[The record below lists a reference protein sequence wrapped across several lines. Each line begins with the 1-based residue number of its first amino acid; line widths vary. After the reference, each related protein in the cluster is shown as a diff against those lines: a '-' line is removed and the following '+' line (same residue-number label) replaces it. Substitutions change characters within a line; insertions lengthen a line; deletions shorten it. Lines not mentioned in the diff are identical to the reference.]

1 MSQTAETIETGS
13 SLSSPE
19 KALKEHET
27 VALVCD
33 EGGNMLPGEPV
44 QDIELAAKV
53 PGCKLL
59 SVLGSGGMGTVF
71 LARQENLNRLVA
83 VKVLNTRF
91 AENPRFIQSLSQEAL
106 TMGALSHPNI
116 VGCHDVFTNSE
127 GIFIIMEYIPGR
139 LTGRDLVLRLGRMPE
154 GMVVEIMLQAVRAL
168 AYVHSKG
175 YIHRDL
181 KPDNLLIY
189 RDSQYPPRNYAD
201 VFSNPDS
208 RVMICDFGIAAGIQM
223 VTDRSSSGILF
234 GSPAFM
240 APEQAFAPEKVDFRA
255 DIYALAATA
264 LFLLTGKAPFDGH
277 DRDSRLLL
285 KAENNIPDPVLANG
299 KKPCREFLNV
309 LRKMGAADPEDRYQ
323 DYRSLI
329 TDLEFLS
336 LFYADRAKRIPHILM
351 RRKRSF
357 FFGLALGIAGIFV
370 VIGMI
375 YFQRYLA
382 ILEEINRVSK
392 TISMIFWEGEREG
405 WRIFQRDA
413 GSSHPS
419 LVGTFGAGA
428 LLLREELHP
437 GQSVRFSVRL
447 QGAQSTSISLLD
459 EQGET
464 RASFAFYGLRKS
476 KQLMIRMN
484 VEQDNVPM
492 GGVPLT
498 TELDWTEIKISFMPR
513 QIWFYV
519 NGELRGFRHMEK
531 EIQGW
536 KLQIDQVRS
545 TYIQIKDLF
554 VAKMDNGNGNGNGN

>member
-1 MSQTAETIETGS
+1 MSENAETIESGS
-13 SLSSPE
+13 PVPMPA
-19 KALKEHET
+19 KGAKEHET
-27 VALVCD
+27 VALARDAV
-33 EGGNMLPGEPV
+33 GNMLPGEPV
-44 QDIELAAKV
+44 QDVELAARV

-83 VKVLNTRF
+83 VKVLNNRF
-91 AENPRFIQSLSQEAL
+91 AENPRFIESLSQEAL

-127 GIFIIMEYIPGR
+127 GIFIIMEYVPGR
-139 LTGRDLVLRLGRMPE
+139 LTGRDLVLRLGRLPE
-154 GMVVEIMLQAVRAL
+154 DMVVEIMLQAVRAL

-189 RDSQYPPRNYAD
+189 RDSQYPPRNFSD

-208 RVMICDFGIAAGIQM
+208 RVMICDFGIAAGVQM
-223 VTDRSSSGILF
+223 IADSNSSGVLF

-240 APEQAFAPEKVDFRA
+240 APEQAFSPEKVDFRA
-255 DIYALAATA
+255 DIYALATTA
-264 LFLLTGKAPFDGH
+264 WFFLTGKTPFDGH

-299 KKPCREFLNV
+299 KKTCREFLKV
-309 LRKMGAADPEDRYQ
+309 LRKMGAADPEERYQ

-329 TDLEFLS
+329 ADLEYLS
-336 LFYADRAKRIPHILM
+336 LFYADRAKRLPHTLM

-357 FFGLALGIAGIFV
+357 FFGLGLGIVGICVTIGIF
-370 VIGMI
+370 
-375 YFQRYLA
+375 YFHRYLA
-382 ILEEINRVSK
+382 LLEEINYVSK

-413 GSSHPS
+413 GSDHPS
-419 LVGTFGAGA
+419 LVGSFGAGS
-428 LLLREELHP
+428 LLLREALQP
-437 GQSVRFSVRL
+437 GQSVKFSIRL
-447 QGAQSTSISLLD
+447 LGAQSTSISLLD
-459 EQGET
+459 EQRES
-464 RASFAFYGLRKS
+464 RASFAFYGFRNS
-476 KQLMIRMN
+476 QQLLIRMN
-484 VEQDNVPM
+484 VDQDNMPM
-492 GGVPLT
+492 GGAPLT
-498 TELDWTEIKISFMPR
+498 TELDWTNIKISVMSR

-519 NGELRGFRHMEK
+519 NGELRGFRHLDK
-531 EIQGW
+531 EIDGW
-536 KLQIDQVRS
+536 QLQIDDVRS

-554 VAKMDNGNGNGNGN
+554 VAKMDNGNGS